1 MNLNATLFGQM
12 ITFALFVW
20 ITMRFVW
27 PPLHTAMADRQKK
40 IADGLAAAEKGHKD
54 LVLSQERSLAVLT
67 ESKEKGMVI
76 VDDAHKRAAAII
88 EHAKAQAEE
97 EVARLM
103 QKAEQEV
110 STLIMQAKESLRSE
124 VAKIAVFGA
133 EKILKQEIDV
143 HKHERLLQELV
154 DGLTN

>member
-27 PPLHTAMADRQKK
+27 PPLQAAMADRQKK

-54 LVLSQERSLAVLT
+54 LALSQERSVAVLR
-67 ESKEKGMVI
+67 ESKETGAAI
-76 VDDAHKRAAAII
+76 VEDAHKRASGII

-103 QKAEQEV
+103 LKAQQEV
-110 STLIMQAKESLRSE
+110 ATLIMQAKESLRSE
-124 VAKIAVFGA
+124 VAQIAVFGA
-133 EKILKQEIDV
+133 EKILNQEIDV
-143 HKHERLLQELV
+143 KKHERLLQELV